1 MASLHSRPRPSQEKA
16 IEVARLLSDLSES
29 DKTPCIAT
37 KSRLR
42 EYERVVHESTTKDT
56 TEKTWDRLLAL
67 LKGLTQGKEI
77 FGPRPSSET
86 NTATDT
92 IDWLDHE
99 LPTAMSPT
107 QLCTIVEECT
117 PNCGGC
123 RSPVWRSSTVEEI
136 EEELELALQHIE
148 DRTPYQLA
156 LPVVC

>member
-1 MASLHSRPRPSQEKA
+1 MAVLHSCSRPSQEKA

-37 KSRLR
+37 KSKLR
-42 EYERVVHESTTKDT
+42 EYERVVHENKTADT
-56 TEKTWDRLLAL
+56 TEQAWDRLLAL

-77 FGPRPSSET
+77 IAPRPSGET
-86 NTATDT
+86 NTSTDN
-92 IDWLDHE
+92 IDWLDDG
-99 LPTAMSPT
+99 LPTALSPT

-156 LPVVC
+156 MPVVC